1 MNAPLDLYHASREEL
16 VAVVVRQREQ
26 IADLERDQAR
36 LRAEMAAQQAALVQ
50 LQERVGRLLALL
62 DRADGDDPPPRPT
75 TMPGLKPATSRRP
88 AQSAAPRKPRPRGYG
103 RTRMAPTRWQEH
115 AHDRCPR
122 CGSALQGG
130 TVRHRREVIELVPAR
145 VEVTEHRY
153 LERRCPRCRGQWQP
167 GPDLAGVVV
176 GQGRLGIGLL
186 SLIAVLREELRLPI
200 RAIQWH
206 LATLAGLSLSVGAI
220 SRALATVAAR
230 GAGAVAQTQAAIRA
244 GPVLHVDETGWREAG
259 RNGYAWTFS
268 TPTQRLF
275 MHGGR
280 DRAMLVG
287 ALGDDYAGTLVSD
300 FYAVY
305 TSYDG
310 RHQYCW
316 AHLLRDV
323 DELVGQH
330 REDATVRGWAYSVH
344 ALYQRATTFAHPDA
358 ARRRQERQTL
368 EAALGSLCA
377 PFLGVADTPQRVL
390 CAHHDARGRVV
401 RLRRRP
407 RGAPHQQ
414 RRRAPPAP
422 PGDLAQDQRRH
433 PLTRRHRDED
443 DLGYALRHVAAPGTQ
458 PSGGVRHPPCFT
470 PTLNTYVGRA
480 SPLLQ
485 YWHRL

>member
-206 LATLAGLSLSVGAI
+206 LAVAERGGHQPCPGHGGGARGGRGGPDAGRYPRRPG
-220 SRALATVAAR
+220 AAR
-230 GAGAVAQTQAAIRA
+230 GRDGVARGRA
-244 GPVLHVDETGWREAG
+244 QWLC
-259 RNGYAWTFS
+259 
-268 TPTQRLF
+268 L
-275 MHGGR
+275 
-280 DRAMLVG
+280 
-287 ALGDDYAGTLVSD
+287 
-300 FYAVY
+300 
-305 TSYDG
+305 
-310 RHQYCW
+310 
-316 AHLLRDV
+316 DV
-323 DELVGQH
+323 Q
-330 REDATVRGWAYSVH
+330 
-344 ALYQRATTFAHPDA
+344 HPDA
-358 ARRRQERQTL
+358 APVHARRSGPGDAGRGARRRLRGHAGQRL
-368 EAALGSLCA
+368 LC
-377 PFLGVADTPQRVL
+377 
-390 CAHHDARGRVV
+390 
-401 RLRRRP
+401 RL
-407 RGAPHQQ
+407 HQL
-414 RRRAPPAP
+414 RRAPPILLGPSA
-422 PGDLAQDQRRH
+422 
-433 PLTRRHRDED
+433 TRRR
-443 DLGYALRHVAAPGTQ
+443 
-458 PSGGVRHPPCFT
+458 
-470 PTLNTYVGRA
+470 
-480 SPLLQ
+480 
-485 YWHRL
+485 